1 MMIGSGEVP
10 LDGEECALYG
20 RRHHCWIL

>member
-10 LDGEECALYG
+10 LEGEECALYG